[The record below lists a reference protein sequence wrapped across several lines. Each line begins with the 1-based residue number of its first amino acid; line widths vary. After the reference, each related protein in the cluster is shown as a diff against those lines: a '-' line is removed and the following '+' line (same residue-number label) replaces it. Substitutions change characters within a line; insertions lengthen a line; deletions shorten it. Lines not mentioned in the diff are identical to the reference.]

1 MRKSSFATVL
11 LAGLC
16 LAVPALAQD
25 SLTAT
30 IKSVDEK
37 GNIVLSDGSTLA
49 YDKEK
54 VAVDGTPEA
63 GSKASVMFSGD
74 ENGYE
79 ITKII
84 ISK

>member
-1 MRKSSFATVL
+1 MRKTIIAALTVI
-11 LAGLC
+11 GLG

-37 GNIVLSDGSTLA
+37 GNIILSDGSTLA
-49 YDKEK
+49 YDKSK
-54 VAVDGTPEA
+54 VKVDGTPEA
-63 GSKASVMFSGD
+63 GAKVSIVFSGD

-79 ITKII
+79 ISKIVV
-84 ISK
+84 SK